1 MNRKIVPSEHN
12 PNASSLID
20 RLLAYAI
27 LLVWCSTAMLSQN
40 PSVPVSVAG
49 SPGIRVTHV
58 LGLEGVS
65 GNTTGNLTI
74 EDNTLQFQKSGGATN
89 QVSIASIQAVFLGEQ
104 SKQVGGLPMTLGKAA
119 TPFGGGRVISL
130 FAHKKYD
137 TLSLEYVDADG
148 GIHGAIFQLKKGQA
162 EIVKNELM
170 AQGVTISSRHVQ
182 SAKQGA

>member
-65 GNTTGNLTI
+65 GNATGNLTI

-104 SKQVGGLPMTLGKAA
+104 SKQVGGLPMKTAWMEAMRSEEHTSELQSRLHLVCRLLLEKKNRQVAA
-119 TPFGGGRVISL
+119 
-130 FAHKKYD
+130 
-137 TLSLEYVDADG
+137 LEA
-148 GIHGAIFQLKKGQA
+148 
-162 EIVKNELM
+162 
-170 AQGVTISSRHVQ
+170 
-182 SAKQGA
+182 SAPMSPRST